1 MNNVKQ
7 FESKLLGEKY
17 TRIDHASGLRIYVCK
32 KDVSTT
38 FGILSVDFG
47 GSVTEYAKDGVTYVI
62 PEGCAH
68 FLEHKLFDN
77 PDGTGADD
85 VFSSYGAYCNAYTS
99 NNKTAY
105 LFSSTANVS
114 ECLEHLVYFVTN
126 PYFTKQTVDKEMG
139 IIGEEIRGCIDD
151 PYDRCYLACLDG
163 MYYENPVK
171 NEICGSEESISHI
184 TPEILYRCCEHF
196 YVPSNMTLCVCGNVE
211 VEQVLSAVDKQLK
224 KTPASRPEVK
234 SFCEPAGVKR
244 AYSEAKMPVGKPL
257 FSIGIKDDTVI
268 KDGRERLVR
277 SEAVSLL
284 LHMLFSQSG
293 EFYLDMLERGLISPG
308 LDFGYSSNDT
318 TAFVM
323 ISGESDDPKALLEEI
338 KKYVAQCRQRG
349 LCECEL
355 EREKKC
361 LYSSYVSAFD
371 SSEDIAFT
379 LNSYSWEGID
389 NFIFPSV
396 IESIDIK
403 TVRGLLDSIFVDGA
417 YTLSV
422 IKSQE

>member
-1 MNNVKQ
+1 MNKIKE
-7 FESKLLGEKY
+7 FESALLGEKY
-17 TRIDHASGLRIYVCK
+17 TKIEHSSGLKIYVCQ

-38 FGILSVDFG
+38 YGIMSVDFG
-47 GSVTEYAKDGVTYVI
+47 GSVTEYEVDGNSYVI

-77 PDGTGADD
+77 PNGTNADE
-85 VFSSYGAYCNAYTS
+85 VFSSLGAYSNAYTS
-99 NNKTAY
+99 NNRTAY
-105 LFSSTANVS
+105 FFSTSSNVD
-114 ECLEHLVYFVTN
+114 ECLEHLVYYVTN

-171 NEICGSEESISHI
+171 NEICGSEQSISEI
-184 TPEILYRCCEHF
+184 TAETLYKCCEHF
-196 YVPSNMTLCVCGNVE
+196 YVPSNMTLCVCGNVT
-211 VEQVLSAVDKQLK
+211 VEQVLEAVDKQLK
-224 KTPASRPEVK
+224 IAPANKPKVK
-234 SFCEPAGVKR
+234 SFCEPKGVKR
-244 AYSEAKMPVGKPL
+244 AYSESQMPVGKPL

-268 KDGRERLVR
+268 KDGYERLCR
-277 SEAVSLL
+277 GEAVSLL

-293 EFYLDMLERGLISPG
+293 KFYLDMLERGLISPG

-323 ISGESDDPKALLEEI
+323 ISGESDDPKSLLDEI
-338 KKYVAQCRQRG
+338 KSYVARCKEKG
-349 LCECEL
+349 LCESDL

-361 LYSSYVSAFD
+361 LYSSYVSCFD

-379 LNSYSWEGID
+379 LNSYSFEEID
-389 NFIFPSV
+389 NFIFPSI
-396 IESIDIK
+396 IERIDIE
-403 TVRGLLDSIFVDGA
+403 TVRGLLDSIFQDSA

-422 IKSQE
+422 IKCQE